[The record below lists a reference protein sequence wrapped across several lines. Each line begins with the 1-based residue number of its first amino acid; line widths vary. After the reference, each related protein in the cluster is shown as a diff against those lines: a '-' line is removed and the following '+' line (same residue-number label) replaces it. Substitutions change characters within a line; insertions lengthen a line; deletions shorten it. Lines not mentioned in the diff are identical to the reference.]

1 MLGKR
6 EKRIFEHHVIID
18 ERNPNPSQLYAHRR
32 KLDYTVLCLEKNKFH
47 RGICAF
53 GTDT

>member
-1 MLGKR
+1 MEILKKKK
-6 EKRIFEHHVIID
+6 EETAEFSAES
-18 ERNPNPSQLYAHRR
+18 SQLYAYRR
-32 KLDYTVLCLEKNKFH
+32 KLDYTVLCLEKNKLP